1 MLPSISLTSYT
12 STLNFNISFKIDGIY
27 SLNDI
32 IDACDASPFKKMGKS
47 EKWRRGRCRR
57 VGEKG
62 NKKKERG

>member
-1 MLPSISLTSYT
+1 LTSYT

-47 EKWRRGRCRR
+47 EK
-57 VGEKG
+57 
-62 NKKKERG
+62 